1 MSLAMPVEMGWSMS
15 DREFRELR
23 RIIHACSGIVIGPE
37 KHSMIR
43 ARLQK
48 RMQALGFSAMSQYLD
63 LLNGPSGRAERNRFI
78 SSLTTNFTSFFR
90 EAHHFDLLTE
100 TILPSITD
108 DSDGIHIWSAGCSSG
123 QEPYSIAMSVLD
135 ARPELAAKVKILAT
149 DIDAT
154 IIDKAKQGIF
164 RPGELSGVGTDSL
177 SRHFTP
183 VAGQTDEQMLRVS
196 RRVSRLVTFQQ
207 LNLVSEWS
215 LTQHFHV
222 IFCRNV
228 AIYFDQAAQDRLWRK
243 LSLHLRP
250 GGWLL
255 IGHSERV
262 PVIQHDYLQPS
273 GLTAYRKPD

>member
-1 MSLAMPVEMGWSMS
+1 M
-15 DREFRELR
+15 
-23 RIIHACSGIVIGPE
+23 
-37 KHSMIR
+37 
-43 ARLQK
+43 
-48 RMQALGFSAMSQYLD
+48 
-63 LLNGPSGRAERNRFI
+63 
-78 SSLTTNFTSFFR
+78 
-90 EAHHFDLLTE
+90 
-100 TILPSITD
+100 
-108 DSDGIHIWSAGCSSG
+108 
-123 QEPYSIAMSVLD
+123 
-135 ARPELAAKVKILAT
+135 
-149 DIDAT
+149 
-154 IIDKAKQGIF
+154 
-164 RPGELSGVGTDSL
+164 
-177 SRHFTP
+177 
-183 VAGQTDEQMLRVS
+183 
-196 RRVSRLVTFQQ
+196 SRLVTFQQ